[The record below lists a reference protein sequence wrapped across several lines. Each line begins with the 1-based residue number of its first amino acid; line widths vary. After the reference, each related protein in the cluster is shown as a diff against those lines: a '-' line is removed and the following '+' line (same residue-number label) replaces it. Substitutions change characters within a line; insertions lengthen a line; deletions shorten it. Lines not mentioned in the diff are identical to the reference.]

1 MKRIT
6 TFFLFMTVFMGSGAN
21 AQQAHKGNAFFAKF
35 DPTAQ
40 ALVQEHGPEKMVTV
54 YLDKGIYAKY
64 WRISQADLAEL
75 IYSVCSQAE
84 EMGYS
89 NPVDK
94 PEDASKLF
102 SAPNYATLTVAELK
116 QFGIKRLKIGYMLD
130 GKVTFDDKALS
141 DLDDA
146 VEFGGL
152 YDANNAHFFPIIK
165 KGIKGSGKECC
176 FNICYPKQ
184 EDDAYVNDGDGGGP
198 YSDKTVQRSG
208 DGVVINNYNI
218 IENSGNSSSDQ
229 SQEQEQEQTAPA
241 PAPQQQQFVP
251 AQISYQEVPMQM
263 SQPIN
268 YNPGYPTGG
277 QMNTGNAGCCNNK
290 ANGAEVITA
299 IASTVTAAGV
309 LYGAYK
315 SWQIYNK
322 PAPIINVTGGNTTY
336 GNNSYNSGVYGNG
349 LLPTYT
355 GPGGGTGTGG
365 GGGPIDIG
373 NGGPGND

>member
-1 MKRIT
+1 
-6 TFFLFMTVFMGSGAN
+6 
-21 AQQAHKGNAFFAKF
+21 
-35 DPTAQ
+35 
-40 ALVQEHGPEKMVTV
+40 MVIA
-54 YLDKGIYAKY
+54 YLDRGIYAKY

-75 IYSVCSQAE
+75 IYSVCYQARG
-84 EMGYS
+84 MGYS
-89 NPVDK
+89 NPVTGPENAVDLFDDK
-94 PEDASKLF
+94 IT
-102 SAPNYATLTVAELK
+102 PNYATLTVAELK
-116 QFGIKRLKIGYMLD
+116 QFGIKRLKIGYILN
-130 GKVTFDDKALS
+130 GKLAFEDKALS

-152 YDANNAHFFPIIK
+152 HDANNAHFFPIIK
-165 KGIKGSGKECC
+165 KGIQGSGKDCC

-184 EDDAYVNDGDGGGP
+184 EDDAYVDDGDGGGS
-198 YSDKTVQRSG
+198 YSGKTVQRSG

-251 AQISYQEVPMQM
+251 AQISYQEVPMPM
-263 SQPIN
+263 NQPIN
-268 YNPGYPTGG
+268 YNPGYSAPPV
-277 QMNTGNAGCCNNK
+277 NYGNSGVVGCNNRP
-290 ANGAEVITA
+290 NGLQVADFIVGVATLG
-299 IASTVTAAGV
+299 VAG
-309 LYGAYK
+309 YGAYK

-349 LLPTYT
+349 QLPTYT